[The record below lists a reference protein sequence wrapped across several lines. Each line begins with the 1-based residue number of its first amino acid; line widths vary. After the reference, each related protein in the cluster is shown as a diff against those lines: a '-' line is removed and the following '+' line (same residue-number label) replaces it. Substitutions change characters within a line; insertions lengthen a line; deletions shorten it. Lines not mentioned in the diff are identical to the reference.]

1 MTDKPEAQIRTQSGR
16 SLDELTMAGILDGSL
31 SEADFRISA
40 QTLLGQAA
48 AAEAAGYQQL
58 GENLR
63 RAAELTQISNEE
75 VLQIYS
81 ALRPGR
87 TSYAT
92 LISLA
97 DHIEQDLNAP
107 RTAALIR
114 EAAEVYLARGLV
126 QADESD

>member
-1 MTDKPEAQIRTQSGR
+1 MTDKPEAQTRTQSGR

-40 QTLLGQAA
+40 QTLLDQAA
-48 AAEAAGYQQL
+48 AAEAAGYEQL

-107 RTAALIR
+107 RTAALVR
-114 EAAEVYLARGLV
+114 DAAEVYLARGLV

>member
-31 SEADFRISA
+31 SEGDFRISA
-40 QTLLGQAA
+40 QTLLDQAA
-48 AAEAAGYQQL
+48 AAEAAGYEQL

-107 RTAALIR
+107 RTAALVR
-114 EAAEVYLARGLV
+114 DAAEVYLARGLV